1 MPTETV
7 YGLACIA
14 TNREAVRKVF
24 EAKGRP
30 ADNPLIVHISNFE
43 QVAELT
49 EGASRE
55 AEELA
60 GAFWP
65 GPLTLVLKKRSLI
78 PDEVTA
84 GRDTV
89 ALRIP
94 AHPIA
99 RSLIQAT
106 GAPLAAPSANR
117 FMALSPT
124 RAQHIAPDV
133 AERLTLILDGGPS
146 EVGIES
152 TVVDCTEAVRIL
164 RHGGISRAQIEA
176 VLGHPISAG
185 DERTKAP
192 GQYPRHYAPR
202 TRVELVPRL
211 GPEDAGL
218 TFDDPCNPQQIK
230 MPPDPAAYAARLY
243 NALHALDCQDLSVL
257 KVQSPPT
264 TDAWEAVWDRLK
276 KASTEA

>member
-7 YGLACIA
+7 YGLAAVA
-14 TNREAVRKVF
+14 TNRQAVHKVF
-24 EAKGRP
+24 AAKARP
-30 ADNPLIVHISNFE
+30 ADNPLIVHISNLE
-43 QVAELT
+43 QVTELT

-89 ALRIP
+89 ALRMP

-99 RSLIQAT
+99 KALIQAT

-124 RAQHIAPDV
+124 RAQHIAPEV
-133 AERLTLILDGGPS
+133 AQHLALILDGGPC

-152 TVVDCTEAVRIL
+152 TVVDCTDGVRIL
-164 RHGGISRAQIEA
+164 RHGSIGRAQIEA
-176 VLGHPISAG
+176 VLGHAVDSG
-185 DERTKAP
+185 EERTRAP

-202 TRVELVPRL
+202 TRVELVQKLR
-211 GPEDAGL
+211 PEDAGL
-218 TFDDPCNPQQIK
+218 TFDNPSNPQQIK
-230 MPPDPAAYAARLY
+230 MPLDPAAYAARLY
-243 NALHALDCQDLSVL
+243 NALHALDGQNLSVL
-257 KVQSPPT
+257 KVEQPPAADT
-264 TDAWEAVWDRLK
+264 WEAVWDRLK
-276 KASTEA
+276 KASTEG